1 MRGTSNDE
9 DDFCRPWVLLC
20 WRCVIILWSSVALGI
35 LLQSSILYG
44 SSLRVET
51 YASFRRLCQPIESMS
66 VMIIHTAS
74 VVKSSLRAIRS

>member
-1 MRGTSNDE
+1 
-9 DDFCRPWVLLC
+9 
-20 WRCVIILWSSVALGI
+20 LGI